1 MMNNKRHNWILY
13 LITITIITT
22 IGVQFY
28 WNYKNYEENKQRVL
42 NEIQISL
49 DNAIE
54 KYYADLSKN
63 NFFKDLESQFFH
75 ENLGEALN
83 LSLIKDIDNYK
94 NEKIT
99 FHIDPIKINGNHN
112 NFTYNKTIVVDSI
125 GYLKGVPDFFKFQ
138 KSDIHIKHFSGT
150 PEIQLSSKVKEV
162 DSLKLI
168 KSIQTIY
175 NAIKNDS
182 LNYKDIDSIFKKE
195 LKSKGIHSQY
205 YFNHSKKDTVFFSN
219 KIKSTDCFMG
229 IEAKSTFLRS
239 DENFKLFYKN
249 PKIEALKRSST
260 GILLSLI
267 LSIIIIMSLFF
278 LLKTINKQKE
288 LAEIKND
295 LISNITHEFK
305 TPIATVSIAIEA
317 IESFNVL
324 NDADKTQKYLKMS
337 SAQLKKLHQMV
348 EKLLETAALDSESL
362 LLKREN
368 IDVVELLDV
377 LVNKHQTINAEKE
390 LNFLSNVDKKNIN
403 IDIFHFENAV
413 SNLIDNAIKYG
424 GNKIEVSLNAV
435 FNNIEIIVS
444 DNGNGIEK
452 HQQEKIFDKFYRV
465 PKGNTHNIKGFGIG
479 LYYSKKIIEKHH
491 GNIQLVINNKNT
503 IFKIILPDE

>member
-1 MMNNKRHNWILY
+1 
-13 LITITIITT
+13 
-22 IGVQFY
+22 
-28 WNYKNYEENKQRVL
+28 
-42 NEIQISL
+42 
-49 DNAIE
+49 
-54 KYYADLSKN
+54 
-63 NFFKDLESQFFH
+63 
-75 ENLGEALN
+75 
-83 LSLIKDIDNYK
+83 
-94 NEKIT
+94 
-99 FHIDPIKINGNHN
+99 
-112 NFTYNKTIVVDSI
+112 
-125 GYLKGVPDFFKFQ
+125 
-138 KSDIHIKHFSGT
+138 
-150 PEIQLSSKVKEV
+150 
-162 DSLKLI
+162 
-168 KSIQTIY
+168 
-175 NAIKNDS
+175 
-182 LNYKDIDSIFKKE
+182 
-195 LKSKGIHSQY
+195 
-205 YFNHSKKDTVFFSN
+205 
-219 KIKSTDCFMG
+219 MG
-229 IEAKSTFLRS
+229 IEAKSTFLRA